1 MKKIIFLAFLTISA
15 YWSNSQIIYWPLN
28 TDSLPVINDSRMWGG
43 IFEGGSGIGVITFG
57 STGAYANGWT
67 TDSVIEP
74 TDYFQF
80 SFGVN
85 TGFTFSLDSI
95 TFSHRRSLSGIHK
108 FAVYYSLDSN
118 FSSPVLVDSFD
129 VPDVSDEIP
138 VTLSGISL
146 NITSSDTVYFRLYGY
161 AAESSAG
168 TWRINDNTLKIYGQ
182 VSVENTNDVT
192 SYAGVPSQQI
202 PSSVVPSTATTSADA
217 VPVFKFNIVDGGE
230 TDGVSTYVKQIT
242 IRNNH
247 PANSAVW
254 SQTIQGVVLTLN
266 GNEITLQGV
275 DISDDYIRILT
286 DSSTFEI
293 PDGTSEE
300 VVLYVYLKNSGIVD
314 GSVLQFAI
322 DSVSHGFVASPYA
335 SGFADVFP
343 ARIVSSGHTIN
354 VEATKVNFNSYPTV
368 VWSNT
373 PFNVSV
379 SVTDANG
386 NLDIDYSGDVTLSV
400 FQGNGN
406 LSPASPVQ
414 SVVSGVANFTGLQY
428 DGTGS
433 FVLKAES
440 GTLTPAVSQSITAAV
455 AYDSIFDNFNDGD
468 LVNGYLWLGD
478 INAFAVTTD
487 DPKELVLYTYTSSAD
502 TSYIS
507 IPFESN
513 QDSIEW
519 SLKVRMAL
527 EPSSNNYVRYF
538 LISPDYN
545 LKNPIANSYYFQLGE
560 TGTNDAITLYKVD
573 SVGNTIQLCRTT
585 DGDIA
590 DNPDVRIKAVYNPTQ
605 AKWRVYAD
613 YTGAENYELVAEA
626 TDTPGSLQGNHFF
639 SGFSVRYSST
649 NDENKFFFD
658 DFYLGKVRVDT
669 TAPQIANVVVIDSV
683 TIDVYFTEGVKGDN
697 VTDVSNYFIDNG
709 IGNPA
714 LVARDSTD
722 FSHIRLVLPF
732 AMTNETQ
739 YTLTVQSVKDFS
751 GNVSNNLTAEFV
763 YYLPY
768 LNDITI
774 NEIMADPS
782 PSVELPE
789 YEYVELYNT
798 SSYPLNLKDW
808 TLTIGTKNYG
818 FEDDFVLDTNHYVIL
833 STDEGCLALSQYG
846 TCLGIIGFSSAL
858 TNSGQTVTLYDKF
871 HRTISSISY
880 SDSWYGNNA
889 KAEGG
894 WSLEKIDPNN
904 PCQGEGNWTASN
916 DHKGGT
922 PGEKNS
928 VYEINPDTKQP
939 TVVALGLPQNDTLIV
954 YFSETMDSSSI
965 LNPSHY
971 SINYGI
977 GEPVSVS
984 ANAPYYN
991 KAKLVLPTPVSGGV
1005 VYTLTFD
1012 PGIKDCSGN
1021 SIATS
1026 TFKFSVPVQALQG
1039 DVVINEVLYNP
1050 LDGCSDYV
1058 EIYNASN
1065 HSVDLATLRL
1075 ANKDEEDTSGYKN
1088 IAVLSDESRLMMPG
1102 TFLVVTENPTAVKKC
1117 YYAKNPDNFIAVKSM
1132 PSLPTK
1138 EGNVAIINKWLE
1150 AIDYF
1155 EYNDKMQFYLLSST
1169 KGVAL
1174 ERINYYLPTNDESNW
1189 HSASQDCGF
1198 GTPTYQNSQYVENPL
1213 DNNSQVWLSE
1223 DLFSP
1228 DNDGYKDVLLVNY
1241 NFSQPGYT
1249 LTVIVFDAAGRPVK
1263 TLAEKESVAT
1273 EGSIIWD
1280 GTNDY
1285 GIKTPGGIYIVY
1297 VEAVSGD
1304 GKVKTYKLQVVV
1316 AYRR

>member
-1 MKKIIFLAFLTISA
+1 MKKNILLAFLMSLA
-15 YWSNSQIIYWPLN
+15 FWSYSQVIYWPLN
-28 TDSLPVINDSRMWGG
+28 NDSLPVVNDSRMWGG
-43 IFEGGSGIGVITFG
+43 IFEGGSGIGSITFG
-57 STGAYANGWT
+57 STGAYANNWT
-67 TDSVIEP
+67 TDSLID
-74 TDYFQF
+74 TADYFQF
-80 SFGVN
+80 SFSVN
-85 TGFTFSLDSI
+85 SGYTFSLDSI

-108 FAVYYSLDSN
+108 FAIYYSLHSD
-118 FSSPVLVDSFD
+118 FSSPVLVDSFE

-138 VTLSGISL
+138 VTISGLPLNLSS
-146 NITSSDTVYFRLYGY
+146 TDTAYFRLYGY

-168 TWRINDNTLKIYGQ
+168 TWRINDNSLKVYGQ
-182 VSVENTNDVT
+182 VSVENTNDIT
-192 SYAGVPSQQI
+192 SYAEAPSQQI
-202 PSSVVPSTATTSADA
+202 ASTTIPSTATTSALA

-230 TDGVSTYVKQIT
+230 TDGVPTYVKQIT
-242 IRNNH
+242 IKNPH
-247 PANSAVW
+247 PTNSAIW
-254 SQTIQGVVLTLN
+254 TQTIQGILLTLN
-266 GNEITLQGV
+266 GNEVNLQGV
-275 DISDDYIRILT
+275 DITDDYIRVQT
-286 DSSTFEI
+286 DTNDFVI
-293 PDGTSEE
+293 QDGTSGE
-300 VVLYVYLKNSGIVD
+300 VVLYVFLKNSGIID
-314 GSVLQFAI
+314 GSTLQFAI
-322 DSVSHGFVASPYA
+322 DSASHGFEASPYA

-343 ARIVSSGHTIN
+343 SIIVSAIHNIN
-354 VEATKVNFNSYPTV
+354 VEAVKVNLTSYPTV
-368 VWSNT
+368 VWNNT
-373 PFNVSV
+373 PFNISV
-379 SVTDANG
+379 SVTDNNG
-386 NLDIDYSGDVTLSV
+386 NIDSDYSGDVSLSV
-400 FQGNGN
+400 FQGNGT
-406 LSPASPVQ
+406 LTPSSPVQ
-414 SVVSGVANFTGLQY
+414 SVVSGVANFSGLLY
-428 DGTGS
+428 NGTGG

-487 DPKELVLYTYTSSAD
+487 EPKELVLFTYTASAD

-507 IPFESN
+507 IPFESTM
-513 QDSIEW
+513 DSLEW

-527 EPSSNNYVRYF
+527 EPSSNNYVRYY
-538 LISPDYN
+538 LISPDYD
-545 LKNPIANSYYFQLGE
+545 LHNPPANSYYFQLGE
-560 TGTNDAITLYKVD
+560 TGSNDAITFYKID
-573 SVGNTIQLCRTT
+573 SAGNTIQLCRTT

-590 DNPDVRIKAVYNPTQ
+590 DNPDVRIKTIYNPAQ
-605 AKWRVYAD
+605 SKWRIYAD

-626 TDTPGSLQGNHFF
+626 TDTLASLQGAHFF

-669 TAPQIANVVVIDSV
+669 TAPQIASVNVTDSV
-683 TIDVYFTEGVKGDN
+683 TLDIYFTEGVKGSN
-697 VTDVSNYFIDNG
+697 ITDVSNYLIDNG

-714 LVARDSTD
+714 LVVRDSSD
-722 FSHIRLVLPF
+722 YSHITLILPF
-732 AMTNETQ
+732 ALTNETQ
-739 YTLTVQSVKDFS
+739 YILTVQSVMDFN
-751 GNVSNNLTAEFV
+751 GNISNNLSANFI

-782 PSVELPE
+782 PAVELPE

-798 SSYPLNLKDW
+798 SNYALNLKGW
-808 TLTIGTKNYG
+808 SISIGTKNY
-818 FEDDFVLDTNHYVIL
+818 EVENDFVLDTNQYLIL
-833 STDEGCLALSQYG
+833 STEEGCLALNQYG
-846 TCLGIIGFSSAL
+846 TCLGIIGSSTVL

-871 HRTISSISY
+871 HRTISSVTY
-880 SDSWYGNNA
+880 SDSWYGSNT
-889 KAEGG
+889 KKEGG

-916 DHKGGT
+916 DTKGGT
-922 PGEKNS
+922 PGAKNS
-928 VYEINPDTKQP
+928 VYDTNPDTQHP
-939 TVVALGLPQNDTLIV
+939 TVVAIGLPENDTLIV

-965 LNPSHY
+965 LNPAHY
-971 SINYGI
+971 SIDYGI
-977 GEPVSVS
+977 GQPIEASSNP
-984 ANAPYYN
+984 PYYN
-991 KAKLVLPTPVSGGV
+991 QAKLTLSTPVSGGV
-1005 VYTLTFD
+1005 VYTLSFD

-1021 SIATS
+1021 DIATTS
-1026 TFKFSVPVQALQG
+1026 SKFSVPVQALQG

-1065 HSVDLATLRL
+1065 HSVDLSTLRL
-1075 ANKDEEDTSGYKN
+1075 ANKDDEDTSGYKN
-1088 IAVLSDESRLMMPG
+1088 ITLLSDESRLMMPG
-1102 TFLVVTENPTAVKKC
+1102 TFLVITENPAAVKKC
-1117 YYAKNPDNFIAVKSM
+1117 YYVKNPDNFIKVNSM
-1132 PSLPTK
+1132 ISLPSSS
-1138 EGNVAIINKWLE
+1138 GNVALINKWLE
-1150 AIDYF
+1150 TIDYF
-1155 EYNDKMQFYLLSST
+1155 EYNDKMQFYMLSST

-1213 DNNSQVWLSE
+1213 DNNSQVWLSD

-1263 TLAEKESVAT
+1263 TLAQKESVAT

-1285 GIKTPGGIYIVY
+1285 GIKTPGGVYLVY